1 METLLR
7 TSTLIQ
13 KNFWLCLMLVSL
25 SLTFLGA
32 SQVTDEVFD
41 RSARSKQF
49 NTNFTRWCKVTTNNL
64 PENRKQ
70 SFLTLSKIEKEQLFL
85 NIR

>member
-1 METLLR
+1 METLLK
-7 TSTLIQ
+7 TSSLIQ

-25 SLTFLGA
+25 SLTLLGA
-32 SQVTDEVFD
+32 SQVTNEVFD

-49 NTNFTRWCKVTTNNL
+49 KTNFKSWCQVTTSNL
-64 PENRKQ
+64 DETRKQ
-70 SFLTLSKIEKEQLFL
+70 SFLSLSQAEKEQLFL